1 LKPIILLS
9 LITLLF
15 STCSTKGM
23 LKDTC
28 FAGSLSEIEKLIVW
42 NKIKKI
48 GKKTVLDMIHTPRHN
63 SDAHDEFTNLPTST
77 KIRKNKTDDF
87 SLIIINAIEHQEKEY
102 GYTSELIAEKKRGT
116 WHITLPTN
124 YLGNYTRYWH
134 KKDFKGEYIELYS
147 SFTCKPALMEAIYE
161 Y

>member
-1 LKPIILLS
+1 VKPIILLP
-9 LITLLF
+9 LMTLLF

-42 NKIKKI
+42 KKIKKI
-48 GKKTVLDMIHTPRHN
+48 GKETVLDMIHTPKNN
-63 SDAHDEFTNLPTST
+63 SDTHHEFTDLPTVT
-77 KIRKNKTDDF
+77 KIRKNKTDSF
-87 SLIIINAIEHQEKEY
+87 SLSIINAIEQQEKEY
-102 GYTSELIAEKKRGT
+102 GYIPQQISEKKRGK

-134 KKDFKGEYIELYS
+134 KTDSRGEYIELYS
-147 SFTCKPALMEAIYE
+147 SFSCKPALLEAIYE